1 MFVFNRIKL
10 KEVLMEMLEEV
21 EKDQDLNLK
30 IIDDSLYLYN
40 EYSDRIHRIIT
51 ETVSKG
57 WEIYESE
64 ERSDIGEL

>member
-30 IIDDSLYLYN
+30 IIDDSLYLYD

-57 WEIYESE
+57 WEMYEPDE
-64 ERSDIGEL
+64 LTYIGEL

>member
-30 IIDDSLYLYN
+30 IIDDSLYLYD

-51 ETVSKG
+51 ETASKG
-57 WEIYESE
+57 WEMYEPSE
-64 ERSDIGEL
+64 IMYIGEL